1 MLGVIPR
8 VTRVTKPS
16 IRLAFDVALWTWGAK
31 LRRLSRTT
39 PRRVV
44 EGTRFSREPPRVKLE
59 AWLVVFEV
67 LEEIANVIATLL
79 EQLKGSLV
87 STDQ

>member
-1 MLGVIPR
+1 M
-8 VTRVTKPS
+8 
-16 IRLAFDVALWTWGAK
+16 RLALDVALWTWGAK

-44 EGTRFSREPPRVKLE
+44 EGTCFSSEPPRVKFE

-79 EQLKGSLV
+79 EQLKGNLFSA
-87 STDQ
+87 DQRKHWSRSS